1 MNITI
6 YTDNSGR
13 VNSQITHNI
22 SQYYTQLYN
31 YGIIPT
37 EEMSLKFYIM
47 AYKHASILLSA
58 ARDLVS
64 PDYYELVIGGFSN
77 HRIIVRRKY
86 GENEYLANVVIN
98 APLSCEEFRSF
109 VVNWSTD
116 GSIQIGTDSFLYV
129 NVTDPAPLSV
139 NGLGIMTAYGA
150 TGLWIFDL
158 AGIYIRLLKWFHI
171 YHTNYNI
178 CTCYR

>member
-1 MNITI
+1 VNITI
-6 YTDNSGR
+6 YTDNIGP
-13 VNSQITHNI
+13 VNSQIIQNI
-22 SQYYTQLYN
+22 DQYYTQLYN

-37 EEMSLKFYIM
+37 EEMSLKFYIK
-47 AYKHASILLSA
+47 ACKQARILLSA

-64 PDYYELVIGGFSN
+64 PDYYELVIGSYSN
-77 HRIIVRRKY
+77 HRIIVRRKH
-86 GENEYLANVVIN
+86 GINGYLANVDIN
-98 APLSCEEFRSF
+98 APLSCDQFRSF

-116 GSIQIGTDSFLYV
+116 GKIQIGTDSFLYV
-129 NVTDPAPLSV
+129 NVTDPAPLPV

-171 YHTNYNI
+171 YQTNYNI
-178 CTCYR
+178 CTCYK